1 MQVNVGI
8 EQVMAAS
15 SYIQREWGDYGYR
28 IETVESPTH
37 AVSLFH
43 VRHLDCRRFVIAAD
57 KWGNTGG
64 PVDSHGYATP
74 ERTEA
79 LAELVGHDAKATG
92 VDLPARMD
100 TSEPKSETTCR
111 PSPLD

>member
-1 MQVNVGI
+1 MLSITPDQLS
-8 EQVMAAS
+8 AAGS
-15 SYIQREWGDYGYR
+15 FISREWGDYGYT
-28 IETVESPTH
+28 IEAAESPTH

-43 VRHLDCRRFVIAAD
+43 VRYLDGSRFVVAAD

-79 LAELVGHDAKATG
+79 LAELVRDMHAKATG
-92 VDLPARMD
+92 VDLADRMD
-100 TSEPKSETTCR
+100 ALRAEVGDYLPA
-111 PSPLD
+111 